1 MITGSIARRYAR
13 ALFELA
19 QEADRTDKVEQDL
32 EGFVEGIH
40 LVPEVWRSL
49 TNPGF
54 SRDER
59 RQLIDK
65 LLPHFSLEQTT
76 ANFLRLLIDKG
87 RIDHLEAIAREF
99 RGLNDEHQKRVR
111 ARVRSAVALNES
123 DLSRLQALLQ
133 QVTGRTVL
141 LQHEVDEDLIGGM
154 VTEVG
159 GLLFD
164 GSVRTQL
171 RRIKERLVVENM

>member
-40 LVPEVWRSL
+40 QVPEVWRSL

-54 SRDER
+54 SRGER
-59 RQLIDK
+59 REVLDK
-65 LLPHFSLEQTT
+65 MLPYFSLEATT
-76 ANFLRLLIDKG
+76 GNFLRLLIDKG
-87 RIDHLEAIAREF
+87 RVDHLDAIAREY

-111 ARVRSAVALNES
+111 ARVRSAMTLGDA
-123 DLSRLQALLQ
+123 DLARLEDLLQ

-141 LQHEVDEDLIGGM
+141 LEHEVDDGLIGGM

-159 GLLFD
+159 GLVFD
-164 GSVRTQL
+164 GSLRTQL